1 MNHLSTRNNGMSP
14 RLFAWRFVIVWIQ
27 WFLLLNTRV
36 DAATAIFQSP
46 RMPTVSVS
54 AKRSKS
60 WSVSFC
66 LPSVSSLSSLMW
78 LSLLLFA
85 HAARRHYP
93 PSRDSR
99 LVPFPLQPQRILLQL
114 SLLTHLLLSLN
125 MLLLPSRY
133 RMSLQLSPCILRSH
147 RHRSTIPTL
156 PTPTDNTEVS
166 PFQISKDMT
175 IRPLPYYL
183 GKDMGIEV
191 FVSQDRFI

>member
-1 MNHLSTRNNGMSP
+1 MNHLSTRKNGKFPLPSQ
-14 RLFAWRFVIVWIQ
+14 WRFVIVWIQ

-99 LVPFPLQPQRILLQL
+99 LVPFPLQLQRILLQL

-133 RMSLQLSPCILRSH
+133 RMPLQLSPCILRSH

-156 PTPTDNTEVS
+156 PTPTDNTEIS